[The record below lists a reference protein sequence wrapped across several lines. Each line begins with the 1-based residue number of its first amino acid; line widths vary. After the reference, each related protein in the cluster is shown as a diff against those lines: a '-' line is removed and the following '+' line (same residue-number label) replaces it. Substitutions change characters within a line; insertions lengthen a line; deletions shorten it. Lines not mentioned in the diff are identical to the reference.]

1 MGILYGFI
9 GNENMYI
16 RFVVAQL
23 DKMSNKRQGVF
34 QAAFRLRDAGELY
47 HYERNELKTLEE

>member
-1 MGILYGFI
+1 
-9 GNENMYI
+9 MYI